1 MTDKDIWTIQL
12 DWLNITNLIGLDSII
27 DIPDDKKDKAIK
39 RISKTYNTNTLLQL
53 APEELDKLVAHELR
67 DLMRKELALQ
77 ARKLERAEK
86 QMRSKMIPFKHGEII
101 KMDPR
106 DFEDLD
112 PDADPE
118 DILKYFYKKFMGK
131 KDNGDNDDRDDD
143 KDNYREDNTGYYI

>member
-1 MTDKDIWTIQL
+1 MTDKDIWTVQL

-39 RISKTYNTNTLLQL
+39 KISKTYNTNTLLQL
-53 APEELDKLVAHELR
+53 APVELDKLVARELR

-77 ARKLERAEK
+77 ARKQERAEK
-86 QMRSKMIPFKHGEII
+86 QIRSKMVPFKHGGII

-112 PDADPE
+112 PNADPE
-118 DILKYFYKKFMGK
+118 DIIKYFYKKFMGK
-131 KDNGDNDDRDDD
+131 KDNDDRDDEKD
-143 KDNYREDNTGYYI
+143 KNYREDNTGYYI

>member
-1 MTDKDIWTIQL
+1 MTNNDIWTIQL
-12 DWLNITNLIGLDSII
+12 DWLNIINLLGLDSMT
-27 DIPDDKKDKAIK
+27 DIPEFKKEKAIK
-39 RISKTYNTNTLLQL
+39 RISKTYNTNTLLEL
-53 APEELDKLVAHELR
+53 APEELDNLVAHELR

-77 ARKLERAEK
+77 ARTRERMEK
-86 QMRSKMIPFKHGEII
+86 EIRSKMIPFKNGGII

-118 DILKYFYKKFMGK
+118 DIIKHFYKKFMGK
-131 KDNGDNDDRDDD
+131 KDDGDNDDRDDE

>member
-1 MTDKDIWTIQL
+1 M
-12 DWLNITNLIGLDSII
+12 
-27 DIPDDKKDKAIK
+27 
-39 RISKTYNTNTLLQL
+39 LQL
-53 APEELDKLVAHELR
+53 APDELDKLVAHELR

-77 ARKLERAEK
+77 ARQQEKAEK
-86 QMRSKMIPFKHGEII
+86 EMRSKMIPFKHGGII

-131 KDNGDNDDRDDD
+131 NGKGDKDDTDDD
-143 KDNYREDNTGYYI
+143 KDKYREDSTGYYI